1 MINKKLLIGA
11 GILLTIFIVF
21 LIFLGGGSTPT
32 NVPDEETLT
41 QTITSVTCEIKEEE
55 NHDYEIDLLSNN
67 VQFDSKLQ
75 MKNYTKIN
83 VNRSKNINALGVA
96 FIVKSESDTGLNF
109 TLMKNDEVLKTCS
122 VTAKSGEVANVDLVL
137 EESVNIS
144 TSDSY
149 SIVVSQASDTNF
161 VFDTVLFFID
171 SEE

>member
-32 NVPDEETLT
+32 KVPDEETLT

-55 NHDYEIDLLSNN
+55 NLDYEIDLLSNN

-122 VTAKSGEVANVDLVL
+122 VTTKSGEVANVDLVL
-137 EESVNIS
+137 EEAVNIS

-171 SEE
+171 NEE

>member
-32 NVPDEETLT
+32 NVPDEETWT

-55 NHDYEIDLLSNN
+55 NLDYEIDLLSNN

-96 FIVKSESDTGLNF
+96 FIVKSESNTGLNF

-137 EESVNIS
+137 EDAVNIS